1 MIGVITNPRAGKN
14 VENSVRIER
23 LKRILGRDGIFHET
37 QTREEISNAA
47 RKFRRLG
54 IDILVIDGGDG
65 TLHHTLSAFI
75 PIYHDTDLPPIVLLR
90 GGTMN
95 TVARSLG
102 IKGLSEA
109 ILGGILST
117 VKKGGSFEVVRT
129 NILKVNDRY
138 GFIFGVGFPV
148 SLLKAYYR
156 GAGRGKGK
164 TTRVFLK
171 ILYST
176 LKKRDVESN
185 FFHAFKAEIR
195 LDEEKLPARK
205 YTAILGATV
214 KDVGLGFKPTRR
226 AGERE
231 GVFQILC
238 CDMGEREGVFQILC
252 CDMGPE
258 RTGLTVFKALLGM
271 ELMDSRLLDRLATR
285 CTITVEKPVD
295 MQIDGEIFKD
305 QKEIYLHV
313 GPAIRF
319 IRRLPSS

>member
-1 MIGVITNPRAGKN
+1 
-14 VENSVRIER
+14 
-23 LKRILGRDGIFHET
+23 
-37 QTREEISNAA
+37 
-47 RKFRRLG
+47 
-54 IDILVIDGGDG
+54 
-65 TLHHTLSAFI
+65 
-75 PIYHDTDLPPIVLLR
+75 
-90 GGTMN
+90 MN

-156 GAGRGKGK
+156 GAGRGKWK
-164 TTRVFLK
+164 TTRVLLK

-226 AGERE
+226 A
-231 GVFQILC
+231 
-238 CDMGEREGVFQILC
+238 GEREGVFQILC